1 MLTAEL
7 ARQLRNCYLA
17 TGSLA
22 TGSTVLADGRTVS
35 AAVKRAGLAR
45 VRIVWWLDGV
55 PVSKATI
62 TALASA
68 SEATDSDCSNDFSPH
83 E

>member
-1 MLTAEL
+1 MIGEL
-7 ARQLRNCYLA
+7 HRQLRNCYLA

-22 TGSTVLADGRTVS
+22 TGSAVLADGRTVS
-35 AAVKRAGLAR
+35 AAVKRAGISR
-45 VRIVWWLDGV
+45 IRIVWRLDGV
-55 PVSKATI
+55 PVSKATL

-68 SEATDSDCSNDFSPH
+68 SEATDFDCSNDFSPH